1 MKSLPSYLTLCT
13 RFILSLLGLITVFIY
28 PLSFGWEGSYSRYYS
43 FSPLLFTILFS
54 SLAIGLLVHSN
65 KEWRLPAIFLIILSV
80 FNMYDYPILHYG
92 SAIFFFTTSTY
103 AMWNDKRV
111 SGFGKL
117 SLSLYPLIFFSLMI
131 FELIEVL
138 IICSFHLIYI
148 VRLLNTKI
156 EKKIIQEVI
165 MEDNDI

>member
-111 SGFGKL
+111 SNFGKI
-117 SLSLYPLIFFSLMI
+117 SLLGYPLIMFGLMTFEIFQIVILSL
-131 FELIEVL
+131 
-138 IICSFHLIYI
+138 FHLLYI
-148 VRLLNTKI
+148 LKLFILKL
-156 EKKIIQEVI
+156 KK
-165 MEDNDI
+165 